1 VADATA
7 ALFDELS
14 RRGHEPLLDQAAG
27 RVRFELFDESQTDV
41 WLVTLNK
48 GDIAVSREPLDAD
61 CVVRTQKTV
70 FEAIAAGKVNAMAA
84 VLRGAL
90 TVQGDPELLL
100 RFQRLLPAPVRPRGA
115 A

>member
-1 VADATA
+1 VTRLEEGSRVADATA

-61 CVVRTQKTV
+61 CVVRTQKTACEEILNCCCGSSA
-70 FEAIAAGKVNAMAA
+70 FC
-84 VLRGAL
+84 
-90 TVQGDPELLL
+90 P
-100 RFQRLLPAPVRPRGA
+100 LP
-115 A
+115 